1 MKKVILSLLFC
12 VVAATASAGD
22 KKTPS
27 ESFQEFVKATLTKLH
42 KVDKKLI
49 LSISKDKKD
58 AQNRLSRYKGI
69 VSKRGLEKVK
79 KGQFDKSLAAQ
90 FKAQKG
96 KDSITIRLN
105 LLAYDIHNLVL
116 TFKPTPKNKKAPW
129 TLTKVSQEGW

>member
-1 MKKVILSLLFC
+1 MKKVVLSLLFC

-27 ESFQEFVKATLTKLH
+27 ESFQELVKETLTKLH
-42 KVDKKLI
+42 KIDKKLI
-49 LSISKDKKD
+49 VSISKDKKD
-58 AQNRLSRYKGI
+58 ASHRLSRYKGI
-69 VSKRGLEKVK
+69 LSKMGLEKVK
-79 KGQFDKSLAAQ
+79 KGQFNKSIAAQ

-105 LLAYDIHNLVL
+105 LLAYDVHHLVL
-116 TFKPTPKNKKAPW
+116 TFKAAPKNKKAPW